1 VRSSTY
7 PDTAAAYDPAVTTVP
22 TVSAVVLAWQ
32 DEPWLERSVEALLA
46 STGVDVEVVLVDNG
60 CTTDAVPRLA
70 ALPGVV
76 LVEPGRNLG
85 FAGGCNAGAAAASG
99 EVLALVNSDAVVA
112 PDALAALAAV
122 AREPGVGIATGSIR
136 LADDP
141 GRLNTA
147 GNPLHYLG
155 LVWAGHFGEPPRPVR
170 EEVPLASGAGCALRR
185 ELWESLGGFAAEY
198 FAYHEDAELSWRC
211 RRRGLAV
218 VHVPAAVVV
227 HRYEFSRT
235 AAKQYLLERNRWLL
249 LLTAY
254 ERRTLLLLAPA
265 LLAFE
270 VAITALAA
278 VQGWLPAK
286 ARGWVWLVRHAG
298 WVRARR
304 RALAAERTVPDRD
317 LARWVT
323 GRFDP
328 ANLPLPRG
336 AAAAGTAFELYWRAV
351 RRLL

>member
-1 VRSSTY
+1 
-7 PDTAAAYDPAVTTVP
+7 VP
-22 TVSAVVLAWQ
+22 TVSAVVLAYR
-32 DEPWLERSVEALLA
+32 DEPWLERCVEALLA

-60 CTTDAVPRLA
+60 CTTDAVGRLA

-76 LVEPGRNLG
+76 VVRPGRNLG
-85 FAGGCNAGAAAASG
+85 FAGGCNAGAAVASG
-99 EVLALVNSDAVVA
+99 EVLALVNADALVA
-112 PDALAALAAV
+112 PGALAALAA
-122 AREPGVGIATGSIR
+122 ALEDTVGIATGSIR

-141 GRLNTA
+141 GRLNSA

-185 ELWESLGGFAAEY
+185 EVWDELGGFAAEY

-218 VHVPAAVVV
+218 VHVPDAVVV

-235 AAKQYLLERNRWLL
+235 PTKQFLLERNRWVF
-249 LLTAY
+249 LLTLH

-265 LLAFE
+265 LVAFE
-270 VAITALAA
+270 VAVTALAA

-286 ARGWVWLVRHAG
+286 ARGWVWLVRHAR
-298 WVRARR
+298 WIRARR

-336 AAAAGTAFELYWRAV
+336 AAAATGAFDLYWRAV

>member
-1 VRSSTY
+1 MTS
-7 PDTAAAYDPAVTTVP
+7 
-22 TVSAVVLAWQ
+22 VSAVVLAWL
-32 DEPWLERSVEALLA
+32 DEPWLERCVEALLA

-60 CTTDAVPRLA
+60 CTTDAVEKLA
-70 ALPGVV
+70 ARPGVV
-76 LVEPGRNLG
+76 VVGPGRNLG

-99 EVLALVNSDAVVA
+99 EVVALVNADAIA
-112 PDALAALAAV
+112 EPGALAALAAV
-122 AREPGVGIATGSIR
+122 VREDGVGIATGSIR
-136 LADDP
+136 LAGDP
-141 GRLNTA
+141 DRLNTA

-155 LVWAGHFGEPPRPVR
+155 LVWAGRFGEPPRTVR
-170 EEVPLASGAGCALRR
+170 EEVPLASGAGCALRKD
-185 ELWESLGGFAAEY
+185 LWDDLGGFADEY

-211 RRRGLAV
+211 RRRGLSV
-218 VHVPAAVVV
+218 VHVPEAVIA

-235 AAKQYLLERNRWLL
+235 AAKQYLLERNRWLF
-249 LLTAY
+249 LLTLHQA
-254 ERRTLLLLAPA
+254 RTLVLLAPA

-270 VAITALAA
+270 VAIAALAA

-304 RALAAERTVPDRD
+304 RELARERTVPDRE
-317 LARWVT
+317 LSRWIT

-328 ANLPLPRG
+328 ANLPLPKG
-336 AAAAGTAFELYWRAV
+336 ARFATAAFAGYWSLA

>member
-1 VRSSTY
+1 M
-7 PDTAAAYDPAVTTVP
+7 
-22 TVSAVVLAWQ
+22 SAVVLAWQ
-32 DEPWLERSVEALLA
+32 DEPWLERSVAALLA

-60 CTTDAVPRLA
+60 CTTDAVARLA

-99 EVLALVNSDAVVA
+99 EVLALVNSDALAA
-112 PDALAALAAV
+112 PGALAALAGALD
-122 AREPGVGIATGSIR
+122 EGVGIATGSIR

-141 GRLNTA
+141 GLLNTA

-155 LVWAGHFGEPPRPVR
+155 LVWAGHFRSPPRPAR
-170 EEVPLASGAGCALRR
+170 EEVPLASGAGCGLRKD
-185 ELWESLGGFAAEY
+185 LWDELGGFADEY

-211 RRRGLAV
+211 RRRGLSV
-218 VHVPAAVVV
+218 VHVPDAVVV

-235 AAKQYLLERNRWLL
+235 AAKQYLLERNRWLF
-249 LLTAY
+249 LLTLH

-278 VQGWLPAK
+278 LQGWLPAK
-286 ARGWVWLVRHAG
+286 ARGWVWLVRHAR
-298 WVRARR
+298 WIAARR
-304 RALAAERTVPDRD
+304 RALAAERTVPDRE
-317 LARWVT
+317 LARWIT

-328 ANLPLPRG
+328 ANLPLPPG
-336 AAAAGTAFELYWRAV
+336 ATVVGTAFDLYWRAA